1 MVAHM
6 APEAA
11 LGGVLA
17 AVHDGDRINIDVAAR
32 RVDVELDDA
41 EIAARLAAWTAPVP
55 RYATGVFAKYAAT
68 VSNASRGAVTG
79 R

>member
-11 LGGVLA
+11 LGGALA
-17 AVHDGDRINIDVAAR
+17 AVQEGDMVRIDVESR
-32 RVDVELDDA
+32 RIDVEVGEA
-41 EIAARLAAWTAPVP
+41 EIAARLATWVAPAP
-55 RYATGVFAKYAAT
+55 RYPTGVFAKYAAT
-68 VSNASRGAVTG
+68 VSSASLGAITG